1 MIEALLVCLDS
12 STRAPGVLAVA
23 TEIAERFDARM
34 ILYRAIVVPPEFPA
48 AAAYGDAGDP
58 LPKILERT
66 AIDELRLLAKDNP
79 RAIVEPPIVGIGQP
93 WRAILETADRLNV
106 DLVVVGS
113 HGYHGLDRVLGTTA
127 AKVANH
133 ARRNVLVVHT
143 GAMSERA

>member
-1 MIEALLVCLDS
+1 MIGTVLVCLDN
-12 STRAPGVLAVA
+12 STRAPAVLAAA

-48 AAAYGDAGDP
+48 AAAQTGGGDP
-58 LPKILERT
+58 LPEFLRRE
-66 AIDELRLLAKDNP
+66 ALDELHQLSKHNA
-79 RAIVEPPIVGIGQP
+79 RATVEPPVVGVGQP
-93 WRAILETADRLNV
+93 WRAIVEVADRLAV
-106 DLVVVGS
+106 DLVVIGS

-143 GAMSERA
+143 GTHG